1 MSLKRYHT
9 LYPYS
14 IFRAQI
20 VFKNVAPPDDKW
32 AEGVL
37 CRDPEG
43 AFSIINRKAGEGVYA
58 LDPVFIDT
66 LGMASGFMDGSKRDI
81 FEGDIIRICRFS
93 GGLTENVKPAEIV
106 SDEQEDEL
114 PERTVYADIPEEAEE
129 LSRIEGVV
137 FMNGGTFCVQF
148 YDEASK
154 TLNAMPLYMF
164 FGFDMLPAE
173 GAAVKVIGN
182 MYDDEE
188 LFAKTLRLSDNAQ
201 N

>member
-20 VFKNVAPPDDKW
+20 IFKNVAPPEDKW

-37 CRDPEG
+37 CRDSEG
-43 AFSIINRKAGEGVYA
+43 AFSIIDRKAGQGVYA
-58 LDPVFIDT
+58 MEPVFIDT
-66 LGMASGFMDGSKRDI
+66 LGMSSGFMDGNKRDI

-93 GGLTENVKPAEIV
+93 DGIPETDKAVENVSE
-106 SDEQEDEL
+106 EQNEL
-114 PERTVYADIPEEAEE
+114 PERTVYADIPEGGEE

-137 FMNGGTFCVQF
+137 FMNGGVFYIQF
-148 YDEASK
+148 FDETAKALS
-154 TLNAMPLYMF
+154 AMPLYMF
-164 FGFDMLPAE
+164 FGFDMLPAD

-188 LFAKTLRLSDNAQ
+188 LFSQTLRLSDNVQ

>member
-1 MSLKRYHT
+1 MPLKRYHT

-20 VFKNVAPPDDKW
+20 VFKNVAPPEDKW

-37 CRDPEG
+37 CRDADG
-43 AFSIINRKAGEGVYA
+43 TFSIVDRKAGDGVYA
-58 LDPVFIDT
+58 MEPVQIDT
-66 LGMASGFMDGSKRDI
+66 LGLASGFMDGNKRDI

-93 GGLTENVKPAEIV
+93 DGGENKKPVGVV
-106 SDEQEDEL
+106 SEETGDEL
-114 PERTVYADIPEEAEE
+114 PERNVYADIPEGAEE
-129 LSRIEGVV
+129 LSQIEGVV
-137 FMNGGTFCVQF
+137 FMNGGVFCVQF
-148 YDEASK
+148 YDDASK

-164 FGFDMLPAE
+164 FGFDMLPGE

-188 LFAKTLRLSDNAQ
+188 LFANTLRLTDNSQ